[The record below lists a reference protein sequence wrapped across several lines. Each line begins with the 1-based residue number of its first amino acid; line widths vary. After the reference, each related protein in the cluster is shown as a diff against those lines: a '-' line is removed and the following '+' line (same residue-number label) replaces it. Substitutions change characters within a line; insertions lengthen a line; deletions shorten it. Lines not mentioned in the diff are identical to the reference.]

1 MRLEGNYISPPRNRE
16 KLSKLSDFDSNS
28 RKSSKEEIFSVI
40 LDGRKEE
47 REKDM
52 GEEMGRKGEMR
63 KRGKEKE

>member
-47 REKDM
+47 RERERERG
-52 GEEMGRKGEMR
+52 GEREIAEFG
-63 KRGKEKE
+63 